1 MYCTLPHH
9 YLNTPYT
16 LYIYITS
23 QAPPK
28 RNMCFLHMIHSV
40 PIHNSLHSGF
50 ACPYVRYLYAICIL
64 PKNAPLPIYSL
75 WTRHQPR
82 TAAQT
87 LEPSYIYMVQREI
100 ERERRICM
108 YIHVYIYIFML
119 YIYYVYIY
127 IYLLCIYIMCIYIYI
142 YKYVCMF
149 IYIYV
154 MKISYIDSTT
164 WNRATWRWLQL
175 LTIVSSEVALSLFQ
189 FIETW

>member
-87 LEPSYIYMVQREI
+87 LEPSYIYIYMVQREI
-100 ERERRICM
+100 ERETYM
-108 YIHVYIYIFML
+108 YVYTC
-119 YIYYVYIY
+119 VYIY
-127 IYLLCIYIMCIYIYI
+127 IYVIHILCVYIYICIMYIYNMYVYI

-164 WNRATWRWLQL
+164 WNRATWRWLHL

>member
-64 PKNAPLPIYSL
+64 PKKAPLPIYSL
-75 WTRHQPR
+75 RTRHQPR
-82 TAAQT
+82 TAVQT

-100 ERERRICM
+100 ERETYM
-108 YIHVYIYIFML
+108 YVYTCVYIFML
-119 YIYYVYIY
+119 YIYYVYICIMY
-127 IYLLCIYIMCIYIYI
+127 IYNMYVYI
-142 YKYVCMF
+142 
-149 IYIYV
+149 
-154 MKISYIDSTT
+154 
-164 WNRATWRWLQL
+164 
-175 LTIVSSEVALSLFQ
+175 
-189 FIETW
+189 